1 MTHRTAEQTQSENI
15 QVMGEELGE
24 TYSALW
30 QELARLHQKWLQ
42 YVTLFGT
49 SPKRIELLNE
59 VAPRITYAIQ
69 KALWLDIVLH
79 IARLA
84 DSAETGKGAA
94 MKKNLS
100 LERLKNIL
108 KNSSEAEEIQYH
120 MNIVKDSSA
129 FARDWRHRSYAHRDL
144 EIATGKNCEPLK
156 TASRVKVKAALTTM
170 AEFMNLVAR
179 THGLPITVFDVDG
192 SGAGADVERFLR
204 TLRNGVD
211 YEKQLIAKVKAGELT
226 WKDVH
231 KPM

>member
-15 QVMGEELGE
+15 QVLGEELGE
-24 TYSALW
+24 VYSALW

-49 SPKRIELLNE
+49 SPNRIELLNE

-84 DSAETGKGAA
+84 DPAETGRGAG

-100 LERLKNIL
+100 FDRLKNIL
-108 KNSSEAEEIQYH
+108 KNSSDAKKIQH
-120 MNIVKDSSA
+120 HTNNVNACSA

-156 TASRVKVKAALTTM
+156 SASRTQVKAALTTM
-170 AEFMNLVAR
+170 AEFMNLVAKKN
-179 THGLPITVFDVDG
+179 GLPITLFDFDG
-192 SGAGADVERFLR
+192 SGAGADAERFLR

-211 YEKQLIAKVKAGELT
+211 YEQQLFEKVKTGELT